1 MNLGIRAIL
10 YSARKWKK
18 TLLVFCLL
26 LAITTLV
33 LSGLAIADAQE
44 EQAEEVRGTTGASFT
59 VERNLSTGGWASG
72 NSGSYSTQE
81 FISDEMLQEI
91 ASVDGIAGYDASIV
105 SMPYYFKETG
115 DSVVTTGYTNSFY
128 TYGSINTEYND
139 LFVSGRF
146 ELVEGSHITE
156 DMTNGLII
164 SRERAE
170 QNGLKV
176 GSKVVG
182 INDPYTDDPEV
193 DMEIVGIFEV
203 VADKNDEA
211 TMYDA
216 STMWD
221 FSNYAFCSKTAME
234 AMCVNYGDGNKIQE
248 ADFYVT
254 DAAQLESVINEVQS
268 ISSINWNNFIVTA
281 NDEVYQ
287 NISSS
292 LSDTTALVTTLI
304 IVITAVSMV
313 LIILILS
320 MSIRSRKRETGILLA
335 VGIAKPAVILQYVLG
350 SSGLPAGVSIE
361 QAGCRHPGYAVRQG
375 GGECHRHAGAL
386 HAGSHR
392 GRRPTGG
399 GGTGVQYLDPAVKSE
414 ADLGADGVKEAQYEF
429 RNTSGF
435 TYCEKM
441 EKDAAGVLPASC
453 HYYPGVVRPCHS
465 RRPGGTG

>member
-1 MNLGIRAIL
+1 MLDTV
-10 YSARKWKK
+10 RKWQK
-18 TLLVFCLL
+18 TVLLLCLL
-26 LAITTLV
+26 LFITTLV

-44 EQAEEVRGTTGASFT
+44 EQSEELRGTTGASFT
-59 VERNLSTGGWASG
+59 VERNLSTGGWTSG
-72 NSGSYSTQE
+72 AHGSYSTQE

-91 ASVDGIAGYDASIV
+91 AAVDGISGYDASIV

-128 TYGSINTEYND
+128 TYGSVNTEYND
-139 LFVSGRF
+139 LFASGRF

-170 QNGLKV
+170 QNGLEV

-221 FSNYAFCSKTAME
+221 FSEYAFCSKAAME

-248 ADFYVT
+248 ADFFVT

-268 ISSINWNNFIVTA
+268 ISSINWDHFIVTA

-287 NISSS
+287 NISSA
-292 LSDTTALVTTLI
+292 LSDTTTLVTTLI
-304 IVITAVSMV
+304 IVITVVSMV

-320 MSIRSRKRETGILLA
+320 MSIRSRKREIGILLA
-335 VGIAKPAVILQYVLG
+335 VGIEK
-350 SSGLPAGVSIE
+350 
-361 QAGCRHPGYAVRQG
+361 YAVLLQQMLEICLVAIVAFPLAYLASREMAGTLGTLFGKAAENVIVTPQ
-375 GGECHRHAGAL
+375 HFVLVTAAGAGL
-386 HAGSHR
+386 
-392 GRRPTGG
+392 
-399 GGTGVQYLDPAVKSE
+399 LIIAVLVSCIPVMRMKPKAILS
-414 ADLGADGVKEAQYEF
+414 Q
-429 RNTSGF
+429 
-435 TYCEKM
+435 M
-441 EKDAAGVLPASC
+441 E
-453 HYYPGVVRPCHS
+453 
-465 RRPGGTG
+465 

>member
-1 MNLGIRAIL
+1 MNLGIRAFL
-10 YSARKWKK
+10 YTARKWKK
-18 TLLVFCLL
+18 TLLLFCLL
-26 LAITTLV
+26 LSITTLV

-44 EQAEEVRGTTGASFT
+44 KQTEDMRGTTGASFT
-59 VERNLSTGGWASG
+59 VERNLSTGGWTSG
-72 NSGSYSTQE
+72 AHGSYSTQE

-91 ASVDGIAGYDASIV
+91 AAVDGISGYDASIV

-128 TYGSINTEYND
+128 TYGYVNTEYND
-139 LFVSGRF
+139 LFASGRF

-170 QNGLKV
+170 QNGLEV

-221 FSNYAFCSKTAME
+221 FSEYAFCSKAAME

-248 ADFYVT
+248 ADFFVT

-268 ISSINWNNFIVTA
+268 ISSINWDHFIVTA

-287 NISSS
+287 NISSA
-292 LSDTTALVTTLI
+292 LSDTTTLVTTLI
-304 IVITAVSMV
+304 VMITVVSMV

-320 MSIRSRKRETGILLA
+320 MSIRSRKREIGILLA
-335 VGIAKPAVILQYVLG
+335 VGIEK
-350 SSGLPAGVSIE
+350 
-361 QAGCRHPGYAVRQG
+361 YAVLLQQMLEICLVAIVAFPLAYLASREMAGTLGTLFGKAAENVIVTPQ
-375 GGECHRHAGAL
+375 HFVLVTAAGAGL
-386 HAGSHR
+386 
-392 GRRPTGG
+392 
-399 GGTGVQYLDPAVKSE
+399 LIIAVLVSCIPVMRMKPKAILS
-414 ADLGADGVKEAQYEF
+414 Q
-429 RNTSGF
+429 
-435 TYCEKM
+435 M
-441 EKDAAGVLPASC
+441 E
-453 HYYPGVVRPCHS
+453 
-465 RRPGGTG
+465 

>member
-1 MNLGIRAIL
+1 MNLGIRAFL
-10 YSARKWKK
+10 YTARKWKK
-18 TLLVFCLL
+18 TLLLFCLL
-26 LAITTLV
+26 LSITTLV

-44 EQAEEVRGTTGASFT
+44 KQTEDMRGTTGASFT
-59 VERNLSTGGWASG
+59 VERNLSTGGWTSG
-72 NSGSYSTQE
+72 AHGSYSTQE

-91 ASVDGIAGYDASIV
+91 AAVDGISGYDASIV

-128 TYGSINTEYND
+128 TYGYVNTEYND
-139 LFVSGRF
+139 LFASGRF

-170 QNGLKV
+170 QNGLEV

-221 FSNYAFCSKTAME
+221 FSEYAFCSKAAME

-248 ADFYVT
+248 ADFFVT

-268 ISSINWNNFIVTA
+268 ISSINWDHFIVTA

-287 NISSS
+287 NISSA
-292 LSDTTALVTTLI
+292 LSDTTTLVTTLI
-304 IVITAVSMV
+304 VMITVVSMV

-320 MSIRSRKRETGILLA
+320 MSIRSRKREIGILLA
-335 VGIAKPAVILQYVLG
+335 VGIEK
-350 SSGLPAGVSIE
+350 
-361 QAGCRHPGYAVRQG
+361 YAVLLQQMLEICLVAIAAFPLAYLASREMAGTLGTLFGKAAENVIVTPQ
-375 GGECHRHAGAL
+375 HFVLVAAAGAGL
-386 HAGSHR
+386 
-392 GRRPTGG
+392 
-399 GGTGVQYLDPAVKSE
+399 LIIAVLVSCIPVMRMKPKAILS
-414 ADLGADGVKEAQYEF
+414 Q
-429 RNTSGF
+429 
-435 TYCEKM
+435 M
-441 EKDAAGVLPASC
+441 E
-453 HYYPGVVRPCHS
+453 
-465 RRPGGTG
+465 

>member
-1 MNLGIRAIL
+1 MNHKTNLGIRAFL
-10 YSARKWKK
+10 YIARKWKK
-18 TLLVFCLL
+18 SLLLFCLL
-26 LAITTLV
+26 LSITTLV
-33 LSGLAIADAQE
+33 LSGLAIADAKE
-44 EQAEEVRGTTGASFT
+44 EQAEELRGTTGASFT
-59 VERNLSTGGWASG
+59 VERNLSTGGWTSG
-72 NSGSYSTQE
+72 AHGSYSTQE

-91 ASVDGIAGYDASIV
+91 AAVDGISGYDASIV

-128 TYGSINTEYND
+128 TYGSVNTEYND
-139 LFVSGRF
+139 LFASGRF

-170 QNGLKV
+170 QNGLEV

-221 FSNYAFCSKTAME
+221 FSEYAFCSKAAME

-248 ADFYVT
+248 ADFFVT

-268 ISSINWNNFIVTA
+268 ISSINWDHFIVTA

-287 NISSS
+287 NISSA
-292 LSDTTALVTTLI
+292 LSDTTTLVTTLI

-320 MSIRSRKRETGILLA
+320 MSIRSRKREIGILLA
-335 VGIAKPAVILQYVLG
+335 VGIEK
-350 SSGLPAGVSIE
+350 
-361 QAGCRHPGYAVRQG
+361 YAVLLQQMLEICLVAIVAFPMAYLTSRAMAG
-375 GGECHRHAGAL
+375 TLGTLFGKAAENVIVTPHHFVLVTAAGAGL
-386 HAGSHR
+386 
-392 GRRPTGG
+392 
-399 GGTGVQYLDPAVKSE
+399 LIIAVLVSCIPVMRMKPKAILS
-414 ADLGADGVKEAQYEF
+414 Q
-429 RNTSGF
+429 
-435 TYCEKM
+435 M
-441 EKDAAGVLPASC
+441 E
-453 HYYPGVVRPCHS
+453 
-465 RRPGGTG
+465 

>member
-1 MNLGIRAIL
+1 MNLGIRAFL
-10 YSARKWKK
+10 YTARKWKK
-18 TLLVFCLL
+18 TLLLFCLL
-26 LAITTLV
+26 LSITTLV

-44 EQAEEVRGTTGASFT
+44 KQTEDMRGTTGASFT
-59 VERNLSTGGWASG
+59 VERNLSTGGWTSG
-72 NSGSYSTQE
+72 AHGSYSTQE

-91 ASVDGIAGYDASIV
+91 AAVDGISGYDASIV

-128 TYGSINTEYND
+128 TYGSVNTEYND
-139 LFVSGRF
+139 LFASGRF

-170 QNGLKV
+170 QNGLEV

-221 FSNYAFCSKTAME
+221 FSEYAFCSKAAME

-248 ADFYVT
+248 ADFFVT
-254 DAAQLESVINEVQS
+254 DAAQLDNVIAEVQN
-268 ISSINWNNFIVTA
+268 ISSINWDHFIISA

-287 NISSS
+287 NISGA
-292 LSDTTALVTTLI
+292 LSDTNTLVTTLI
-304 IVITAVSMV
+304 VVITVVSMV
-313 LIILILS
+313 LITLILS
-320 MSIRSRKRETGILLA
+320 MSIHSRKRETGILMA
-335 VGIAKPAVILQYVLG
+335 VGIAKSAVILQYVLETLLIAVFAFPLAYL
-350 SSGLPAGVSIE
+350 SSKQVAGTLGTLFGKASESVIVLPEHILLV
-361 QAGCRHPGYAVRQG
+361 AVG
-375 GGECHRHAGAL
+375 GGIL
-386 HAGSHR
+386 LI
-392 GRRPTGG
+392 T
-399 GGTGVQYLDPAVKSE
+399 AVLISSISAMRLKPKQILS
-414 ADLGADGVKEAQYEF
+414 Q
-429 RNTSGF
+429 
-435 TYCEKM
+435 M
-441 EKDAAGVLPASC
+441 E
-453 HYYPGVVRPCHS
+453 
-465 RRPGGTG
+465 

>member
-1 MNLGIRAIL
+1 MNHKTNLGIRAVL
-10 YSARKWKK
+10 YTVRKWKK
-18 TLLVFCLL
+18 TVLLFCLL
-26 LAITTLV
+26 LFITTLV

-44 EQAEEVRGTTGASFT
+44 EQSEELRGTTGASFT
-59 VERNLSTGGWASG
+59 VERNLSTGGWTSG
-72 NSGSYSTQE
+72 AHGSYSTQE

-91 ASVDGIAGYDASIV
+91 AAVDGISGYDASIV

-128 TYGSINTEYND
+128 TYGSVNTEYND
-139 LFVSGRF
+139 LFASGRF

-170 QNGLKV
+170 QNGLEV

-221 FSNYAFCSKTAME
+221 FSEYAFCSKAAME

-248 ADFYVT
+248 ADFFVT

-268 ISSINWNNFIVTA
+268 ISSINWDHFIVTA

-287 NISSS
+287 NISSA
-292 LSDTTALVTTLI
+292 LSDTTTLVTTLI
-304 IVITAVSMV
+304 IVITVVSMV

-320 MSIRSRKRETGILLA
+320 MSIRSRKREIGILLA
-335 VGIAKPAVILQYVLG
+335 VGIEK
-350 SSGLPAGVSIE
+350 
-361 QAGCRHPGYAVRQG
+361 YAVLLQQMLEICLVAIVAFPLAYLASREMAGTLGTLFGKAAENVIVTPQ
-375 GGECHRHAGAL
+375 HFVLVTAAGAGL
-386 HAGSHR
+386 
-392 GRRPTGG
+392 
-399 GGTGVQYLDPAVKSE
+399 LIIAVLVSCIPVMRMKPKAILS
-414 ADLGADGVKEAQYEF
+414 Q
-429 RNTSGF
+429 
-435 TYCEKM
+435 M
-441 EKDAAGVLPASC
+441 E
-453 HYYPGVVRPCHS
+453 
-465 RRPGGTG
+465 

>member
-1 MNLGIRAIL
+1 MNLGIRAFL
-10 YSARKWKK
+10 YTARKWKK
-18 TLLVFCLL
+18 TLLLFCLL
-26 LAITTLV
+26 LSITTLV

-44 EQAEEVRGTTGASFT
+44 KQTEDMRGTTGASFT
-59 VERNLSTGGWASG
+59 VERNLSTGGWTSG
-72 NSGSYSTQE
+72 AHGSYSTQE

-128 TYGSINTEYND
+128 TYGYVNTEYND
-139 LFVSGRF
+139 LFASGRF

-170 QNGLKV
+170 QNGLEV

-221 FSNYAFCSKTAME
+221 FSEYAFCSKAAME

-248 ADFYVT
+248 ADFFVT

-268 ISSINWNNFIVTA
+268 ISSINWDHFIVTA

-287 NISSS
+287 NISSA
-292 LSDTTALVTTLI
+292 LSDTTTLVTTLI
-304 IVITAVSMV
+304 VMITVVSMV

-320 MSIRSRKRETGILLA
+320 MSIRSRKREIGILLA
-335 VGIAKPAVILQYVLG
+335 VGIEK
-350 SSGLPAGVSIE
+350 
-361 QAGCRHPGYAVRQG
+361 YAVLLQQMLEICLVAIVAFPLAYLASR
-375 GGECHRHAGAL
+375 EMAGTLGTLFGKAAENVIVTPHHFVL
-386 HAGSHR
+386 VTASGAG
-392 GRRPTGG
+392 
-399 GGTGVQYLDPAVKSE
+399 LLIIAVLVSCIPVMRMKPK
-414 ADLGADGVKEAQYEF
+414 AILLQ
-429 RNTSGF
+429 
-435 TYCEKM
+435 M
-441 EKDAAGVLPASC
+441 E
-453 HYYPGVVRPCHS
+453 
-465 RRPGGTG
+465 

>member
-1 MNLGIRAIL
+1 MNLGLRAIL
-10 YSARKWKK
+10 YTVRKWKK
-18 TLLVFCLL
+18 TLLVFCLIL
-26 LAITTLV
+26 SISTLV

-44 EQAEEVRGTTGASFT
+44 EQSEELRGVTGASFT

-72 NSGSYSTQE
+72 NGGSYSTQE

-91 ASVDGIAGYDASIV
+91 SSVDGISGYDASIV

-128 TYGSINTEYND
+128 TYGSVNTEYND
-139 LFVSGRF
+139 LFASGRF

-170 QNGLKV
+170 QNGLEV

-221 FSNYAFCSKTAME
+221 FSEYAFCSKAAME

-248 ADFYVT
+248 ADFFVT

-268 ISSINWNNFIVTA
+268 ISSINWDHFIVTA

-287 NISSS
+287 NISSA
-292 LSDTTALVTTLI
+292 LSDTTTLVTTLI

-320 MSIRSRKRETGILLA
+320 MSIRSRKREIGILLA
-335 VGIAKPAVILQYVLG
+335 VGIEK
-350 SSGLPAGVSIE
+350 
-361 QAGCRHPGYAVRQG
+361 YAVLLQQMLEICLVAIVAFPMAYLTSRAMAGTLGTLFGKVAENVIVTPQHFVMVG
-375 GGECHRHAGAL
+375 AAGAGL
-386 HAGSHR
+386 
-392 GRRPTGG
+392 
-399 GGTGVQYLDPAVKSE
+399 LIIAVLVSCIPVMRMKPKAILS
-414 ADLGADGVKEAQYEF
+414 Q
-429 RNTSGF
+429 
-435 TYCEKM
+435 M
-441 EKDAAGVLPASC
+441 E
-453 HYYPGVVRPCHS
+453 
-465 RRPGGTG
+465 

>member
-1 MNLGIRAIL
+1 MNLGIRAFL
-10 YSARKWKK
+10 YTARKWKK
-18 TLLVFCLL
+18 TLLLFCLL
-26 LAITTLV
+26 LSITTLV

-44 EQAEEVRGTTGASFT
+44 KQTEEMRGTTGASFT
-59 VERNLSTGGWASG
+59 VERNLSTGGWTSG
-72 NSGSYSTQE
+72 AHGSYSTQE

-91 ASVDGIAGYDASIV
+91 AAVDGISGYDASIV

-128 TYGSINTEYND
+128 TYGSVNTEYND
-139 LFVSGRF
+139 LFASGRF

-170 QNGLKV
+170 QNGLEV

-221 FSNYAFCSKTAME
+221 FSEYAFCSKAAME

-248 ADFYVT
+248 ADFFVT

-268 ISSINWNNFIVTA
+268 ISSINWDHFIVTA

-287 NISSS
+287 NISSA
-292 LSDTTALVTTLI
+292 LSDTTTLVTTLI
-304 IVITAVSMV
+304 VMITVVSMV

-320 MSIRSRKRETGILLA
+320 MSIRSRKREIGILLA
-335 VGIAKPAVILQYVLG
+335 VGIEK
-350 SSGLPAGVSIE
+350 
-361 QAGCRHPGYAVRQG
+361 YAVLLQQMLEICLVAIVAFPLAYLASR
-375 GGECHRHAGAL
+375 EMAGNIGTLFGKAAENVIVTPQHFVL
-386 HAGSHR
+386 VGACGAG
-392 GRRPTGG
+392 
-399 GGTGVQYLDPAVKSE
+399 LLIIAVLVSCIPVMRMKPKAILS
-414 ADLGADGVKEAQYEF
+414 Q
-429 RNTSGF
+429 
-435 TYCEKM
+435 M
-441 EKDAAGVLPASC
+441 E
-453 HYYPGVVRPCHS
+453 
-465 RRPGGTG
+465 